1 MTLALFFYA
10 TRAEERALK
19 CSTDE
24 PGNTAFFSKIHWHD
38 IFTWPWRVGVP
49 FPAGN
54 VASKKSVFFD
64 LVVGTFIP
72 RGITFPKHLGGL
84 IPGSLLFR

>member
-1 MTLALFFYA
+1 
-10 TRAEERALK
+10 LK
-19 CSTDE
+19 RSTDE
-24 PGNTAFFSKIHWHD
+24 PGRYSLLFKNYWHD
-38 IFTWPWRVGVP
+38 VFTWPWRAGVP

-54 VASKKSVFFD
+54 VTSKKSVFFD